1 MLFKL
6 FYTFAK
12 IGLFTFVGGYGM
24 IAIVQDECVEKKK
37 WITEDEIRKMHLEK
51 VDVNIELEIGDK
63 VEVIDGP
70 LMNMIGQVMTVDA
83 ENRRAKVNVEMFG
96 RETPV
101 DLDFSQV
108 RKI

>member
-1 MLFKL
+1 MTK
-6 FYTFAK
+6 AK
-12 IGLFTFVGGYGM
+12 GRPL
-24 IAIVQDECVEKKK
+24 AL
-37 WITEDEIRKMHLEK
+37 TEDEIRKMHLEK
-51 VDVNIELEIGDK
+51 VDINIVLEVGDK
-63 VEVIDGP
+63 VEVVDGP
-70 LMNMIGQVMTVDA
+70 LMNMIGIVMNVDN